1 MAGEGGSPV
10 GRARAPISLS
20 TVLSQLSGPAR
31 ARLLMGYAAGFDAVM
46 LAGAAVVA
54 VSVGSLREL
63 PAVAACFF
71 GSYALTLWGW
81 LSLPGRRD
89 DLVALGGWTGVLSAC
104 WRRSR
109 RTRRWLAMS
118 AWNRLGWP
126 LTMAAGVAASP
137 AVTVAAWAV
146 MPLATMW
153 FVSMDSPGHT
163 PAPLRVYAWSAVAA
177 AGTALML
184 WSQQGSGTAA
194 SAPHWDALWA
204 LAICSAAGFGYAPV
218 SAGQVISG
226 AGEGQPGTVTAS
238 AVIYACGC
246 MLMAAVFALVAA
258 VLGPSSFPPVVA
270 PVVTAAVAAP
280 NALSAVAYMGGL
292 AATTRPRVV
301 AILYAGPAAGLAAMW
316 VIDRFGT
323 TMLHGVRMPGML
335 AGMAVV
341 VASLVILHAP
351 GRRNPAPD
359 QPDADVPA

>member
-1 MAGEGGSPV
+1 MAGK
-10 GRARAPISLS
+10 
-20 TVLSQLSGPAR
+20 LSGPAR

-54 VSVGSLREL
+54 VSVESLREL

-71 GSYALTLWGW
+71 GSYALTLCVW
-81 LSLPGRRD
+81 LSRPARRRD
-89 DLVALGGWTGVLSAC
+89 LEELGGWIGVLSAC

-146 MPLATMW
+146 MPLATLW
-153 FVSMDSPGHT
+153 FVSMDSPRHT
-163 PAPLRVYAWSAVAA
+163 PAPLRVYGWSAVAA
-177 AGTALML
+177 GGTALML
-184 WSQQGSGTAA
+184 WSQMDSGTTT

-218 SAGQVISG
+218 SAGQVISSS
-226 AGEGQPGTVTAS
+226 GEDHPATVTAS

-246 MLMAAVFALVAA
+246 LLMAGVFVLVAA
-258 VLGPSSFPPVVA
+258 VLGPSSFPPFVA
-270 PVVTAAVAAP
+270 PAVTAAVAAP

-292 AATTRPRVV
+292 ATSTRPRVV

-323 TMLHGVRMPGML
+323 NMLEGVRMPGML

-359 QPDADVPA
+359 QPDLDAHT

>member
-1 MAGEGGSPV
+1 MAGK
-10 GRARAPISLS
+10 
-20 TVLSQLSGPAR
+20 LSGPAR

-54 VSVGSLREL
+54 VSVESLREL

-71 GSYALTLWGW
+71 GSYALTLCVW
-81 LSLPGRRD
+81 LSRPSRRRD
-89 DLVALGGWTGVLSAC
+89 LKELGGWIGVLSAC

-146 MPLATMW
+146 MPLATLW
-153 FVSMDSPGHT
+153 FVSMDSPRHT
-163 PAPLRVYAWSAVAA
+163 PAPLRVYGWSAVAA
-177 AGTALML
+177 GGTALML
-184 WSQQGSGTAA
+184 WAQMDSGTTT

-226 AGEGQPGTVTAS
+226 TTDPSSTGSRGSGERPLAVTAS

-246 MLMAAVFALVAA
+246 LLMAVVFAVIAA
-258 VLGPSSFPPVVA
+258 VLGPSSFPPFVA
-270 PVVTAAVAAP
+270 PAVTAAVAAP

-292 AATTRPRVV
+292 ATSTRPRVV

-316 VIDRFGT
+316 VMDRFGT
-323 TMLHGVRMPGML
+323 SMLEGVRMPGML

-341 VASLVILHAP
+341 VGSLVILHAP
-351 GRRNPAPD
+351 GRRNPAQD
-359 QPDADVPA
+359 QEDIGLEA